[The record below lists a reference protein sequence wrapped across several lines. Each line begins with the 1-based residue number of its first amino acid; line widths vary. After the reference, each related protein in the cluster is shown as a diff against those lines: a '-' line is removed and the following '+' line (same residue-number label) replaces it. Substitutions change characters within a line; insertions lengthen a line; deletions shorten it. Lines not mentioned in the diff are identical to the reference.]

1 MAEKLKIKTGSKLR
15 IAFDTKVGETPAFN
29 LVSTFNKALDD
40 TMFLISIPMLNGK
53 SMTMD
58 ENKKLLIRY
67 GPETTGMILAGYPEE
82 IVKDGIRNYWKIR
95 RVTEQRQF
103 FQRADERVKISL
115 PLRYWQDTWPTN
127 ADGEIPPDDA
137 LTLDISAGGIAAYM
151 GYNFRVGEICMITLP
166 RVGTSSSGAAIEG
179 IVAVSCWNRE
189 APKGSP
195 YKNIC
200 GFQFR
205 YPDPAD
211 KDRVLDYVGYLK
223 RKYAL

>member
-1 MAEKLKIKTGSKLR
+1 MAEKLKIKSGSKLR

-29 LVSTFNKALDD
+29 LVSTFNKAIDD

-53 SMTMD
+53 SMQLD

-82 IVKDGIRNYWKIR
+82 LVRDGIRNYWKIR

-115 PLRYWQDTWPTN
+115 PLLYWQDTWPTN
-127 ADGEIPPDDA
+127 VDGEILPDDA
-137 LTLDISAGGIAAYM
+137 LTLDISGGGIAAYM
-151 GYNFRVGEICMITLP
+151 AYDFRVGEICMISLP
-166 RVGTSSSGAAIEG
+166 RVGTSASGAAIEG
-179 IVAVSCWNRE
+179 IVAVVCWRRE

-195 YKNIC
+195 YRNIL

-205 YPDPAD
+205 FPDPSG
-211 KDRVLDYVGYLK
+211 KDRLLDYVGYLK